1 MSRILKNRGTGEA
14 GNGREAI
21 SVSPFPR
28 FFVYILVM
36 LFAALLTATG
46 CANNKVPKDTLIIA
60 GADAVMI
67 NPILSADSAS
77 SLIEGFV
84 FDSLITVDDNL
95 NFIPRMARK
104 WEVSKDGR
112 VWTFYLKKGIKWHD
126 GVEFTAEDVRFTI
139 ESIMNPGV
147 NSPRKS
153 DYELIQRIET
163 PDPYTIKIRLREPY
177 APFLASMSIGIIPKH
192 ILEKEDINTAKFN
205 RKPVGTGPYKFKEWK
220 SAEYVAL
227 EVNEGYF
234 DKIPKIKKIKVKVI
248 PDMNIV
254 QLQERTGEVDVGDIL
269 PKDYELMKQVKGLN
283 TYLYD
288 AMAYTYLGFNL
299 QNPQFQDVRV
309 RQAIS
314 YAVDRNLIVD
324 KVLHGIGSP
333 AGSPISPLSWAY
345 NPEVKPYSYD
355 PQRARQLLAEAGWKD
370 TDGDGILDKDGKPF
384 KFVLMTNKGNKT
396 REDLTVILQQQLK
409 EVGISAE
416 PRIIEWSTFIANY
429 VNKKNYDVVILG
441 WSLGVDPDNYSI
453 FHSSQIK
460 DGLNFISYRNPRV
473 DRLLEEGRT
482 TIDQGSRKKIYGEFQ
497 KIMAEDQPLVFL
509 YYPKSITG
517 VRDRVAGVRP
527 PSAAG
532 LFLHEDEWY
541 IKN

>member
-1 MSRILKNRGTGEA
+1 MNFFLRIVCG
-14 GNGREAI
+14 
-21 SVSPFPR
+21 
-28 FFVYILVM
+28 
-36 LFAALLTATG
+36 ALLLFLGVIFSG

-60 GADAVMI
+60 SIGDAVML
-67 NPILSADSAS
+67 NPILSSDAS
-77 SLIEGFV
+77 SAQVEGFV

-95 NFIPRMARK
+95 NFIPRMAQK
-104 WEVSKDGR
+104 WTVSKDGR
-112 VWTFYLKKGIKWHD
+112 IWTFYLKKGIRWHD
-126 GVEFTAEDVRFTI
+126 GVEFTSADVKFTI
-139 ESIMNPGV
+139 DSIMDPKV

-153 DYELIQRIET
+153 DYELIQRMEI
-163 PDPYTIKIRLREPY
+163 PDPYTIRIRLREPY

-205 RKPVGTGPYKFKEWK
+205 RKPIGTGPYKFKEWR
-220 SAEYVAL
+220 SAEYIAL
-227 EVNEGYF
+227 EANGDYF
-234 DKIPKIKKIKVKVI
+234 EKIPKIKKIKVKVI
-248 PDMNIV
+248 PDINIV
-254 QLQERTGEVDVGDIL
+254 ELQERTGEVDVGDIL

-288 AMAYTYLGFNL
+288 APAYTYLGFNL
-299 QNPQFQDVRV
+299 QNPLFQDARV

-345 NPEVKPYSYD
+345 NPEVRPYPYD
-355 PQRARQLLAEAGWKD
+355 PQKAKKLLAEAGWKD
-370 TDGDGILDKDGKPF
+370 TNGDGILEKDGKPL
-384 KFVLMTNKGNKT
+384 KFVLLTNKGNKT

-409 EVGISAE
+409 EVGIFAE
-416 PRIIEWSTFIANY
+416 PRLMEWATFISNY

-441 WSLGVDPDNYSI
+441 WSLGVDPDSYSI

-482 TIDQGSRKKIYGEFQ
+482 TIDQSRRKQIYREFQ
-497 KIMAEDQPLVFL
+497 KLMAEDQPLVFL
-509 YYPKSITG
+509 YYPKTITG
-517 VRDRVAGVRP
+517 VRDRIGGVRP

-541 IKN
+541 IKEQK